1 MQLTGRNEATD
12 AKEEG
17 FVCLIFL
24 GFIYLFI
31 KGFGGFLFGFFF
43 SPGAKQNC

>member
-17 FVCLIFL
+17 FVCLFFL

-31 KGFGGFLFGFFF
+31 KGFGVFWGVLF